1 MNLKRLMKQIC
12 SGFLVLALVCTYVPA
27 ALAVP
32 ATGTELYANHYVINE
47 GEISKN
53 ILDETACN
61 KLDPTDSAL
70 IEAIADLNSTVDLWI
85 SSDDMSE
92 EEYQIPYVVDGTG
105 NTWYLQQIV
114 LYNIISD
121 RNESQILMDE
131 NDIAGAKSKADYSF
145 NVRDIEI
152 DPYTIDGYSWYD
164 VCYGWTLTPP
174 EQWDSGSSDDKT
186 YTVTYDF
193 GIPSDVN
200 SIFPITQYGIRG
212 NESTAS
218 YDYIKNAVEN
228 LSGGK
233 IEGQNFNVAEGL
245 NEEWKGFFG
254 YTWNDSNTSYYYFDG
269 WKAENDSVY
278 KTGATVTASDALA
291 GGDSEIKFTGVWK
304 EVAKWSDEQL
314 VAAEESVPLDV
325 FTRGDNEDLLLI
337 DQSTDTLT
345 KEDNRISYT
354 VSAAVNDDL
363 LLKSNVP
370 FRGEKFAT
378 FEIFVNVDPELE
390 FVNQNPDGTVTLRME
405 SKLVVPKTIETKNGS
420 SAWTG
425 DGTNW
430 TVTFDPDE
438 LPSGENGLQ
447 ICIQAEFTGE
457 DYTIVSDVMTLTGL
471 DFKLKEDVFESTG
484 VAPQVSTSANM
495 TAKMDLRNMA
505 GPGGP
510 TGWSNNRYRLWVVER
525 LLGKNDAN
533 GEVWRTYFEGGVDD
547 PNAYVHALQ
556 FLDYKLADY
565 DLSADTLATLDANT
579 VTATVIQS
587 ELVEV
592 KPADITVY
600 EGGDG
605 GYDAVVG
612 GTGTTTSNSLPHP
625 MFTIKTPDGVEPEDL
640 TFINGDKSWTVI
652 SDGNGYYHFSEG
664 NDQDKVRVTYSY
676 EDKDG
681 VTHTVTEDAFDP
693 ATMGDVYG
701 ELTIEL
707 YPGEND
713 LNDVTARTADGK
725 IYRLSVGTGTLTVR
739 AVQEDDATSAI
750 EETAPAQKVSSGNA
764 VAVAPAG
771 TTYTLNNTGVKL
783 PSDAI
788 PSLLFDSIIE
798 NGNSTARTDALKEQ
812 ASEWLDNNRLATGGT
827 RHYEAKYLD
836 LVDAKNGNA
845 WIKASNPVTIYW
857 GYPEGT
863 GQSTDFKLLHF
874 KDLHRDTSGGGNTGF
889 DPDDIA
895 DSTIEEITVNNNAN
909 GISFTVGSG
918 GFSPFVLVWTEAS
931 APGPDPT
938 PDPDPEPTPDP
949 DEPGIADPDDTGVA
963 DWLNTKDHDVFLN
976 GYPDGSFGPDRSMTR
991 AEVAAMFS
999 NLLLD
1004 KNVPITTSFSD
1015 VAEDAWYADAVNMLA
1030 SLDMIAGYEDG
1041 TFRPDA
1047 PITRAEF
1054 TAIAMR
1060 FADAA
1065 PEGENIFS
1073 DVHAGDWFYDVVV
1086 GSIQYGWIGGYEDGT
1101 FRPQNT
1107 ITRAEVTAITNRM
1120 LGRVADEAFIDAAD
1134 ALRSFSDLS
1143 DAHWAYYSIMEA
1155 TNAHDYTTSDGVE
1168 EWEALH

>member
-1 MNLKRLMKQIC
+1 MAKVHPNIYEKLTPAANLDPQTEPQWSASEESIDLWAYSLDMTQDGNDDGKFVPYVKDNEGNTYYLQKIEWRNSTSSNEATVGTIMDSDDIIHDANEGNKNYSFNPSTITADPYSGSYELWAPDYSSVEYINYTVYYIYYHWTSTPPDQWGGTETPLQIY
-12 SGFLVLALVCTYVPA
+12 SIEYDLNLPNDLTNQKIYPVRTDGSMDIGNTGLTENGLKEEINKYQKSVKENLNFTIAQGGQYKDYLVFGDEGYYAFAGWKDECEYVHETQDETCTVQATA
-27 ALAVP
+27 ALAGEDNKITLTAQWELFYPTNSEQPTEAQKDAAGKIRQAEEALVNDENSFKIGVLERDKE
-32 ATGTELYANHYVINE
+32 ATNENVLLTQWSSVDGEPDRGEYSGDTIYLDKTETIHYRV
-47 GEISKN
+47 
-53 ILDETACN
+53 
-61 KLDPTDSAL
+61 SA
-70 IEAIADLNSTVDLWI
+70 TVD
-85 SSDDMSE
+85 SSLTSFAQDSE
-92 EEYQIPYVVDGTG
+92 VKNFAQFKIALTVDKNLEFANVTDGKASFIFNCPFLMPTET
-105 NTWYLQQIV
+105 N
-114 LYNIISD
+114 ISD
-121 RNESQILMDE
+121 ATISDTTDE
-131 NDIAGAKSKADYSF
+131 NG
-145 NVRDIEI
+145 N
-152 DPYTIDGYSWYD
+152 YTITFS
-164 VCYGWTLTPP
+164 
-174 EQWDSGSSDDKT
+174 
-186 YTVTYDF
+186 
-193 GIPSDVN
+193 PSDVQKDA
-200 SIFPITQYGIRG
+200 SG
-212 NESTAS
+212 NT
-218 YDYIKNAVEN
+218 YI
-228 LSGGK
+228 
-233 IEGQNFNVAEGL
+233 
-245 NEEWKGFFG
+245 
-254 YTWNDSNTSYYYFDG
+254 
-269 WKAENDSVY
+269 
-278 KTGATVTASDALA
+278 TVTAQWIPKTYPSTETTLRQPMTLDNLVFQLKDAVQTQDSQLQTSADVTANIDLTKTGEFRTLYQKARSLLTTSPNDAWSNIFGEPGDPVAVALA
-291 GGDSEIKFTGVWK
+291 
-304 EVAKWSDEQL
+304 
-314 VAAEESVPLDV
+314 AEFL
-325 FTRGDNEDLLLI
+325 N
-337 DQSTDTLT
+337 
-345 KEDNRISYT
+345 
-354 VSAAVNDDL
+354 
-363 LLKSNVP
+363 
-370 FRGEKFAT
+370 
-378 FEIFVNVDPELE
+378 
-390 FVNQNPDGTVTLRME
+390 
-405 SKLVVPKTIETKNGS
+405 SKLENYNLSQDTK
-420 SAWTG
+420 A
-425 DGTNW
+425 
-430 TVTFDPDE
+430 V
-438 LPSGENGLQ
+438 
-447 ICIQAEFTGE
+447 
-457 DYTIVSDVMTLTGL
+457 
-471 DFKLKEDVFESTG
+471 
-484 VAPQVSTSANM
+484 
-495 TAKMDLRNMA
+495 
-505 GPGGP
+505 
-510 TGWSNNRYRLWVVER
+510 
-525 LLGKNDAN
+525 
-533 GEVWRTYFEGGVDD
+533 
-547 PNAYVHALQ
+547 
-556 FLDYKLADY
+556 
-565 DLSADTLATLDANT
+565 LDANT
-579 VTATVIQS
+579 ATATVIQS
-587 ELVEV
+587 EPVKV

-600 EGGDG
+600 EGGNG
-605 GYDAVVG
+605 GYDAVVD
-612 GTGTTTSNSLPHP
+612 GTETTISNSLPHP
-625 MFTIKTPDGVEPEDL
+625 MFHITAPDGVDPKDL

-652 SDGNGYYHFSEG
+652 SDGNDYYHFSEG
-664 NDQDKVRVTYSY
+664 DDQDKVRVTYSY

-701 ELTIEL
+701 KLTIEL
-707 YPGEND
+707 YPGENN
-713 LNDVTARTADGK
+713 LSQVTAQTADGR

-783 PSDAI
+783 PEGHCA
-788 PSLLFDSIIE
+788 SLLFDDIISSDDKGDERISKLQEAVDTKLGGANE
-798 NGNSTARTDALKEQ
+798 NRKYQ
-812 ASEWLDNNRLATGGT
+812 I
-827 RHYEAKYLD
+827 KYLD
-836 LVDAKNGNA
+836 LVDANNGNA

-963 DWLNTKDHDVFLN
+963 DWLNTEDHEVFLN

-1060 FADAA
+1060 FADAT

-1134 ALRSFSDLS
+1134 ELRSFGDLS